1 MSGTVMGM
9 IRAAL
14 LLALTPSVLAQ
25 ELGEPA
31 RELDASHWFNWIGD
45 GPTIEGLRGRTI
57 LVHFFM
63 VEEPEKNGFMT
74 LCKFHEEH
82 ADKGLVI
89 LAVAP
94 DAMGSVRRL
103 LGEYPLPF
111 AVGAGCRDKG
121 VWGIEQ
127 DRGQVLIDAKGN
139 VYYRAEAAN
148 GVWNGKLLKALKGS
162 KRLGDAAALAY
173 LPRAEYTKRWKAVLS
188 DLAQGDLAKA
198 LGKIE
203 RVTENEKSAPG
214 DVAEG
219 DELLDEVEAHVE
231 RLHEQVEEEL
241 ERGEVLRAR
250 AALAALAK
258 DLKRHPLG
266 TRAIARLEELDG
278 DEEHLHEVEAAEQF
292 EDLVTAFF
300 VRGLEKNRA
309 KFDRLIEGHAGTA
322 GAAKAQAWVDLVLS
336 RRF

>member
-1 MSGTVMGM
+1 M
-9 IRAAL
+9 IRACL
-14 LLALTPSVLAQ
+14 LLSLAPAVLAQ
-25 ELGEPA
+25 EVGEPA
-31 RELDASHWFNWIGD
+31 RDLSAAHWFNWIGD
-45 GPTIEGLRGRTI
+45 GPTIEGLRGRTV
-57 LVHFFM
+57 LVHFFK

-111 AVGAGCRDKG
+111 AVGAGCSDKG
-121 VWGIEQ
+121 AWGIEQ

-162 KRLGDAAALAY
+162 KRLGDAASLAY
-173 LPRAEYTKRWKAVLS
+173 LPEGEYSKRWKAALS
-188 DLAQGDLAKA
+188 DLSQGSLAKA
-198 LGKIE
+198 LAKIE
-203 RVTENEKSAPG
+203 RVTESEKSAPA

-219 DELLDEVEAHVE
+219 DDLLDEVEAHLE
-231 RLHEQVEEEL
+231 RLHEQIEEEL

-250 AALAALAK
+250 GALAALAK

-278 DEEHLHEVEAAEQF
+278 DEEHLREVEAAEQF

-309 KFDRLIEGHAGTA
+309 KFDRLIEDYAGTT
-322 GAAKAQAWVDLVLS
+322 GATKARAWVELVLN